1 MSSSDAGSGSRSGRP
16 EAGRAV
22 PASRNARHQRIA
34 ELIGEFA
41 VSSQTQLADLLE
53 AEGIAVTQGTLSRD
67 LHDIGA
73 VRVRTP
79 NGVVYRLADH
89 EDDWRA
95 EAGLFESRLERL
107 AAEVLLS
114 AEASA
119 NLVVLR
125 TPPGAAQYFASA
137 IDRVAWPDVLGTIAG
152 DDTILVIARQ
162 PDGGH
167 ELADR
172 FLHPKGT

>member
-1 MSSSDAGSGSRSGRP
+1 MVSEGARGADRADGL
-16 EAGRAV
+16 RAV
-22 PASRNARHQRIA
+22 PASRRARQQRIA
-34 ELIGEFA
+34 ELIAESA
-41 VSSQTQLADLLE
+41 VNSQIQLAELLE

-67 LHDIGA
+67 LQDLGA

-79 NGVVYRLADH
+79 QGLVYRLADD

-95 EAGLFESRLERL
+95 EAGVFESRLAKL
-107 AAEVLLS
+107 TAEVLLS

-137 IDRVAWPDVLGTIAG
+137 IDRVAWPEVLGTIAG
-152 DDTILVIARQ
+152 DDTILVIARN
-162 PDGGH
+162 PEGGQ

-172 FLHPKGT
+172 LLYPKGS

>member
-1 MSSSDAGSGSRSGRP
+1 MTRGRETDRAESP
-16 EAGRAV
+16 RAV

-34 ELIGEFA
+34 DLIAEVA
-41 VSSQTQLADLLE
+41 VSSQVQLAELLE
-53 AEGIAVTQGTLSRD
+53 ADGIAVTQGTLSRD
-67 LHDIGA
+67 LQDLGA

-79 NGVVYRLADH
+79 QGLVYRLTDQD
-89 EDDWRA
+89 DDWRA
-95 EAGLFESRLERL
+95 EAGVFESRLEKL
-107 AAEVLLS
+107 TVEVLLS

-137 IDRVAWPDVLGTIAG
+137 IDRVAWPEVLGTIAG
-152 DDTILVIARQ
+152 DDTILVIARD
-162 PDGGH
+162 PDGGQ

-172 FLHPKGT
+172 LLYPKGS